1 MSEMTHEDAHGHGPG
16 DDAHGHDAGHD
27 AGQDA
32 HGSHA
37 SVRFYWMIGGIL
49 AVLTAVEVAL
59 YYVQPPMEQP
69 LLLILSAVKF
79 VLVVG
84 FFMHLRFDSKVF
96 TGVFMAGLVLAML
109 MVSALVVLYHFLP
122 PMQVPVVG

>member
-1 MSEMTHEDAHGHGPG
+1 MSEMTH
-16 DDAHGHDAGHD
+16 DDAHADGHDD
-27 AGQDA
+27 

-37 SVRFYWMIGGIL
+37 SVGFYWMIGGIL

-59 YYVQPPMEQP
+59 YYMQPPLEQP
-69 LLLILSAVKF
+69 LLLILSVAKF
-79 VLVVG
+79 ILVVG
-84 FFMHLRFDSKVF
+84 FFMHLKFDSRVF
-96 TGVFMAGLVLAML
+96 TGVFMAGLVLAVF